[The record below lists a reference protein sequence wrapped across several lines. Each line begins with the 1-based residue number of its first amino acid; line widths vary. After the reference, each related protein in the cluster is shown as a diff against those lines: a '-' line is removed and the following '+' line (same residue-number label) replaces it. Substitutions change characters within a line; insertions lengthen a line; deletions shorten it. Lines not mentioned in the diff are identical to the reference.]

1 MKKKHA
7 AILVL
12 LIVLDQLSKILV
24 DSKLMLGQ
32 SITILDDFFHITYA
46 HNTGAAWSMF
56 EGKTMFFCIIAVIAL
71 VVMFYFYRNMK
82 PEEKLV
88 RWGIIL
94 MMAGTA
100 GNLIDRVV
108 YQYVRD
114 FFDFII
120 FGYDFPIF
128 NLADTALCLGVG
140 LIILDVALEYF
151 ESIGARKHHE

>member
-12 LIVLDQLSKILV
+12 LIVLDLLSKILV

-32 SITILDDFFHITYA
+32 SITIIDDFFHITYA

-56 EGKTMFFCIIAVIAL
+56 EGKTIFFCLIAIAAL

-100 GNLIDRVV
+100 GNLIDRLV

-114 FFDFII
+114 FLDFII

-128 NLADTALCLGVG
+128 NLADMALCIGVG

-151 ESIGARKHHE
+151 ESIGAMKHHE